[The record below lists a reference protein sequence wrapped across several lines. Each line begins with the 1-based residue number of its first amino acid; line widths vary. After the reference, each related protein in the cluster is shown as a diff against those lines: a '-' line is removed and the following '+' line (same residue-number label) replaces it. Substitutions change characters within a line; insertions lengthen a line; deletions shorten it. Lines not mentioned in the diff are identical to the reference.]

1 MKLVTTIKYLEAA
14 NFKGYFRSPKKIYKI
29 FKKIFPFFNSTENVK
44 NFHDFLIFYDKII
57 PVLNAYHS
65 ENWDCQLN
73 TRTLYEDLEE
83 TETSNTYL
91 ELHFFILFPK
101 VEIKNSFQMSHNIKD
116 LVVKFKFII
125 GCIQREP
132 SGDYSFLDP
141 RYSFN
146 NRLQGT
152 RLSVYDAEYLENY
165 LHSHLPSLD
174 TDYLFNGT
182 SINWTSAFQKFC
194 LGSSNVGDNL
204 AMCYDKDSSNP
215 ELSTE
220 KFEYFLNCLQTY
232 VSYESLKGRPY
243 KYIDRIGL
251 FKKTS
256 VSFSNGRA
264 IGDTAGFF
272 HELFEKFSEEEVESL
287 FSTLEVEDINGIP
300 KYLLTKEFTKTLKQF
315 AGNLSKPK
323 LESLLPYMGQY
334 DENYNFQIIK
344 IANNNKIQKA
354 SSQGGILSFRGQYK
368 KVQLL
373 RTNKKLYEDFL
384 ANFNYEFRKEILQFI
399 LDYLTLNTLDYVT
412 STDTNPTPDLPF

>member
-1 MKLVTTIKYLEAA
+1 MKLNATLQYLEAA

-29 FKKIFPFFNSTENVK
+29 FKKIFPFFNSIENVK
-44 NFHDFLIFYDKII
+44 NFHDFLLFYDKII
-57 PVLNAYHS
+57 PVLNVYHP

-73 TRTLYEDLEE
+73 TRILHNDLDE
-83 TETSNTYL
+83 TETSQSYL
-91 ELHFFILFPK
+91 ELNFFILFPK

-116 LVVKFKFII
+116 LVVRFKFII

-132 SGDYSFLDP
+132 SGDYSFLQP
-141 RYSFN
+141 YYCFYN
-146 NRLQGT
+146 GLQGT
-152 RLSVYDAEYLENY
+152 RLSVYDVEYLENY

-174 TDYLFNGT
+174 TDYLFDRDC
-182 SINWTSAFQKFC
+182 INWTSAFQKFC
-194 LGSSNVGDNL
+194 LGSSNVGENL
-204 AMCYDKDSSNP
+204 AVCYDRSSSNP

-232 VSYESLKGRPY
+232 VSYESLEGRPY

-256 VSFSNGRA
+256 VSFSNAGA
-264 IGDTAGFF
+264 VADTADFF

-287 FSTLEVEDINGIP
+287 FATLEIEDIDGVP

-315 AGNLSKPK
+315 AGNLAKPN
-323 LESLLPYMGQY
+323 LESLLSHMGQY
-334 DENYNFQIIK
+334 DENHIFQILK
-344 IANNNKIQKA
+344 TANIRIEDYSA
-354 SSQGGILSFRGQYK
+354 QGGILAFRGQYK

-384 ANFNYEFRKEILQFI
+384 ANFNYEFRKEILQLI
-399 LDYLTLNTLDYVT
+399 LNYLTFNTLDYVT
-412 STDTNPTPDLPF
+412 STNTTTELPF